1 MTTELKTFGGAYLV
15 KDKALKKKPDLKPLA
30 IVVKAATKAIAEAII
45 FGKLAAEHPGDID
58 DYFKVKIW
66 EHRDGLPCPDYDVF
80 STDFFETVAVW
91 NSDAGEPAARPD
103 HETEEKEQ
111 RENADADEMKTVRKL
126 PTTTRAYC
134 LAMFGPV
141 TEITRQQY
149 GQILDLR
156 YADTFDFTCELAE
169 ALSREPRAL
178 ELTAERQEQLL
189 AHVRENAKDTA
200 QRPDIQRIIVKW
212 LDTPADKR
220 LQASN
225 VISMQQPESHTD
237 TGATLG
243 GGNLTDR
250 DPELVHNL
258 STLRIETALA
268 IVTREEEVD
277 IYAIPSRF
285 LVPAK
290 AMAEAE
296 KDVRFT
302 AWWKQLRR
310 TPGILDYSRAAIIA
324 LIKSAPEDL
333 YLDPGKLRDYI
344 NRALTETNHA
354 KPDQATIDVACG
366 KASIKKDYAA
376 PAAPA
381 AIAEKEA
388 QPKVEKIG
396 EGMFSVENLMTD
408 STASK
413 QNIDVSEHRQAITP
427 RQIEIA
433 HALNDLL
440 SGLTDIMG
448 KEEAEGVV
456 SCTGHMIPH
465 IMPML
470 IDTIITTESCLSPA
484 FSDEEIH
491 DVATTI
497 LDAWTDN
504 EAGREK
510 VATDAIVQYRSV
522 PELPQPAV
530 IDPPVVTVKTK
541 KPAGAAP
548 AENRQR
554 SSLSYLQQL
563 TIAALQG
570 LAANPVHGNAL
581 DDLPAIAA
589 DLAAGVIRQQE
600 QADE

>member
-1 MTTELKTFGGAYLV
+1 MTTELKTFGGTYLV

-30 IVVKAATKAIAEAII
+30 IAVKAATKAIAEAII
-45 FGKLAAEHPGDID
+45 FGKLAAEHPENID
-58 DYFKVKIW
+58 DYFKVKVW
-66 EHRDGLPCPDYDVF
+66 EHREGLPCPDYDVF
-80 STDFFETVAVW
+80 SIDFFETAAVW

-220 LQASN
+220 PQASN

-310 TPGILDYSRAAIIA
+310 TPGILDYSRAAVIA

-344 NRALTETNHA
+344 NRELTETNHA
-354 KPDQATIDVACG
+354 KPDQATIDAACG
-366 KASIKKDYAA
+366 KTSIKKDHAL

-381 AIAEKEA
+381 ATAEKEA
-388 QPKVEKIG
+388 QPEVKKIG
-396 EGMFSVENLMTD
+396 EGMFSVENLMAG
-408 STASK
+408 SPASE
-413 QNIDVSEHRQAITP
+413 QNIDVSDLRQAMTP

-440 SGLTDIMG
+440 SGRTDIMG

-456 SCTGHMIPH
+456 SCTGHMIPD
-465 IMPML
+465 ILPML

-548 AENRQR
+548 AENRQQ

>member
-1 MTTELKTFGGAYLV
+1 MSIRSLR
-15 KDKALKKKPDLKPLA
+15 
-30 IVVKAATKAIAEAII
+30 
-45 FGKLAAEHPGDID
+45 GKLDT
-58 DYFKVKIW
+58 K
-66 EHRDGLPCPDYDVF
+66 
-80 STDFFETVAVW
+80 
-91 NSDAGEPAARPD
+91 
-103 HETEEKEQ
+103 
-111 RENADADEMKTVRKL
+111 
-126 PTTTRAYC
+126 TRAYC
-134 LAMFGPV
+134 LAMFGPI

-149 GQILDLR
+149 GQIVDLR
-156 YADTFDFTCELAE
+156 YADTSDFTCEIAE

-189 AHVRENAKDTA
+189 AHVRETAKDTA
-200 QRPDIQRIIVKW
+200 QWTDIQRIIVKW

-220 LQASN
+220 PQASN
-225 VISMQQPESHTD
+225 VISMKQPEPHTD

-243 GGNLTDR
+243 GGNMTDR
-250 DPELVHNL
+250 APDLVHNL

-285 LVPAK
+285 LFQAK

-296 KDVRFT
+296 KDARFT

-310 TPGILDYSRAAIIA
+310 TPGILDYSRAAVIA

-354 KPDQATIDVACG
+354 KPDQATIDAACG
-366 KASIKKDYAA
+366 KASIKKDHAV
-376 PAAPA
+376 PAQT
-381 AIAEKEA
+381 AEKET

-396 EGMFSVENLMTD
+396 EGMFSVENLMAD

-413 QNIDVSEHRQAITP
+413 QNIDVSEHRQAMTP

-433 HALNDLL
+433 HAINDLL
-440 SGLTDIMG
+440 SGRTDIMG
-448 KEEAEGVV
+448 KKEAEGVV

-465 IMPML
+465 IVPML

-530 IDPPVVTVKTK
+530 IDPPVVTAKSK
-541 KPAGAAP
+541 KPTEEAP
-548 AENRQR
+548 AENRQQ

>member
-1 MTTELKTFGGAYLV
+1 MTTELKTFGGTYLV

-30 IVVKAATKAIAEAII
+30 IAVKAATKAIAEAII
-45 FGKLAAEHPGDID
+45 FGKLAAEHPENID
-58 DYFKVKIW
+58 DYFKVKVW
-66 EHRDGLPCPDYDVF
+66 EHREGLPCPDYDVF
-80 STDFFETVAVW
+80 SIDFFETVAVW

-220 LQASN
+220 PQASN

-310 TPGILDYSRAAIIA
+310 TPGILDYSRAAVIA

-344 NRALTETNHA
+344 NRELIETNHA

-366 KASIKKDYAA
+366 KTSIKKAHA
-376 PAAPA
+376 LPAAPA
-381 AIAEKEA
+381 ATAEKEA
-388 QPKVEKIG
+388 QPEVKKIG
-396 EGMFSVENLMTD
+396 EGMFSVENLMAG
-408 STASK
+408 SPASE
-413 QNIDVSEHRQAITP
+413 QNIDVSDLRQAMTP

-440 SGLTDIMG
+440 SGRTDIMG

-456 SCTGHMIPH
+456 SCTGHMIPD
-465 IMPML
+465 ILPML

-530 IDPPVVTVKTK
+530 IDPPVVTAKTK
-541 KPAGAAP
+541 KTAKAAP
-548 AENRQR
+548 AENRQQ

>member
-15 KDKALKKKPDLKPLA
+15 KDKALKKKPDLKSLA
-30 IVVKAATKAIAEAII
+30 IAVKAATKAIAEAII
-45 FGKLAAEHPGDID
+45 FGKLAAEYPDNID
-58 DYFKVKIW
+58 DYFKVKVW
-66 EHRDGLPCPDYDVF
+66 EPREGLPCPDYDVF

-91 NSDAGEPAARPD
+91 NSDASEPAARPD
-103 HETEEKEQ
+103 YETDEKEQ

-126 PTTTRAYC
+126 DTKTRAYC

-156 YADTFDFTCELAE
+156 YADTSDFTCEIAE

-189 AHVRENAKDTA
+189 AHVRETAKDTA
-200 QRPDIQRIIVKW
+200 QWTDVQRIIVKW

-220 LQASN
+220 PMASN
-225 VISMQQPESHTD
+225 VISMKQPESYTD
-237 TGATLG
+237 TGARLG

-250 DPELVHNL
+250 DPELVHNI
-258 STLRIETALA
+258 STLRIEAALA
-268 IVTREEEVD
+268 IITREEEVD

-310 TPGILDYSRAAIIA
+310 TPGILDYSRAAVIA

-344 NRALTETNHA
+344 NRELTETNHA

-366 KASIKKDYAA
+366 KASIKKEHAA

-381 AIAEKEA
+381 ATAEKEA

-396 EGMFSVENLMTD
+396 EGMFSVENLMAG

-413 QNIDVSEHRQAITP
+413 QNIDVSELRQAMTP

-433 HALNDLL
+433 HAINNLL
-440 SGLTDIMG
+440 SGRTDIMG

-465 IMPML
+465 IVPML
-470 IDTIITTESCLSPA
+470 IDTIITIESCLSPA

-530 IDPPVVTVKTK
+530 IAPPVVTAKTK
-541 KPAGAAP
+541 KTAKTAP
-548 AENRQR
+548 AENSQQ

>member
-15 KDKALKKKPDLKPLA
+15 KDKALKKKPDLKSLA
-30 IVVKAATKAIAEAII
+30 IAVKAATKAIAEAII
-45 FGKLAAEHPGDID
+45 FGKLAAEYPDNID
-58 DYFKVKIW
+58 DYFKVKVW
-66 EHRDGLPCPDYDVF
+66 EPREGLPCPDYDVF

-103 HETEEKEQ
+103 PETEEKEQ

-126 PTTTRAYC
+126 DIKTRAYC

-149 GQILDLR
+149 GQIVDLR
-156 YADTFDFTCELAE
+156 YADTSDFTCEIAE
-169 ALSREPRAL
+169 ALSREPRAM

-189 AHVRENAKDTA
+189 AHVRETAKDTA
-200 QRPDIQRIIVKW
+200 QWTDIQRIIVKW

-220 LQASN
+220 PQASN
-225 VISMQQPESHTD
+225 VISMKQPESHTD

-277 IYAIPSRF
+277 IYATPSRF
-285 LVPAK
+285 LFQAK

-296 KDVRFT
+296 KDIRFT

-310 TPGILDYSRAAIIA
+310 TPGILDYSRAAVIA

-344 NRALTETNHA
+344 NRELTETNHA
-354 KPDQATIDVACG
+354 MPDQATIDAACG
-366 KASIKKDYAA
+366 KASIKKDHAA

-381 AIAEKEA
+381 VTAEKEA
-388 QPKVEKIG
+388 QPEMKKIG
-396 EGMFSVENLMTD
+396 EGIFSVENLMAG
-408 STASK
+408 SPASE
-413 QNIDVSEHRQAITP
+413 QNIDVSDLRQAMTP

-440 SGLTDIMG
+440 SGRTDIMG

-456 SCTGHMIPH
+456 SCTGHMIPD
-465 IMPML
+465 ILPML

-510 VATDAIVQYRSV
+510 VATDAILQYRSV

-530 IDPPVVTVKTK
+530 IDPPVVTAKTK
-541 KPAGAAP
+541 KTAKAAP
-548 AENRQR
+548 AENRLQ